1 MFGVVDA
8 IVPAYNEETTVAEVV
23 STLVSSGVFGRVL
36 VVDDGSRDRTAEL
49 ARAAGAEV
57 LVMEQNGGKGAAML
71 AGVAACSGDA
81 VAFFDAD
88 LVGFRSEHAHA
99 LMYGYE
105 QGYDMVC
112 GLREYDA
119 VGNVLQACMGPIIT
133 GERIV
138 RRWILE
144 QLPPSCWDGY
154 SIETAMNYVCDSFGG
169 RIVLLP
175 MNGVRIRGKVKK
187 GGVLTGLRGHLS
199 MFSEIAATRRMLTET
214 NGLACKI

>member
-1 MFGVVDA
+1 MSGVVDA
-8 IVPAYNEETTVAEVV
+8 IVPAYNEETTVADVV
-23 STLVSSGVFGRVL
+23 STLVGARVFDRVL
-36 VVDDGSRDRTAEL
+36 VVDDGSSDRTAQM
-49 ARAAGAEV
+49 AQAAGAQV
-57 LVMEQNGGKGAAML
+57 LTMPQNGGKGAAML
-71 AGVAACSGDA
+71 AGVEACPGDA

-88 LVGFRSEHAHA
+88 LVGFRPEHAHS
-99 LMYGYE
+99 LVYGYE

-119 VGNVLQACMGPIIT
+119 VGNVLQACVGPIIT

-138 RRWILE
+138 RRWILD

-154 SIETAMNYVCDSFGG
+154 SIETAMNYVCDSLGG
-169 RIVLLP
+169 RIVLMP

-187 GGVLTGLRGHLS
+187 GGVLKGLRGHVS

-214 NGLACKI
+214 NGLACKL